1 MAAGSDMHTRRCI
14 RLLVIVGLHPRQVIS
29 FFELGSSGWGLAV
42 VLHNWAPHSC
52 LEFRKLDNN
61 SHLYYPQ
68 GSVLPLTHNWEG
80 LPGPKGVRHRAQAPM
95 GRTAGRKADPE
106 GASAL
111 T

>member
-1 MAAGSDMHTRRCI
+1 MAVSLDTHTRRCI

-29 FFELGSSGWGLAV
+29 FFELESSGWGLAV

-80 LPGPKGVRHRAQAPM
+80 LPGPKRVRHGAQAPM